1 MLKSLINAHSFDEG
15 EGHFHESSGH
25 KKGGKKKEGHS
36 KSAKHHDHFSK
47 KGSSKKGSHHDE
59 DQGHKHEDGHEE
71 HYGHKEEHGKKGNLI
86 KSSSS
91 YFLYLLTLR
100 VFMQVE
106 ATIIR
111 NGDIKRQKEER
122 DTNYVVK
129 ERK

>member
-1 MLKSLINAHSFDEG
+1 MPQTYSFDEG

-71 HYGHKEEHGKKGNLI
+71 HYGHKDESGKKGNLI
-86 KSSSS
+86 ISLPFLSWLLTLSSSS
-91 YFLYLLTLR
+91 VFLVY
-100 VFMQVE
+100 
-106 ATIIR
+106 AGGSD
-111 NGDIKRQKEER
+111 NHKKWGHKKA
-122 DTNYVVK
+122 K
-129 ERK
+129 GGKGH